1 MHAKQRNGGYYMENK
16 IKNAKILIVDD
27 DPSIRE
33 VLSIQLKSKGHSV
46 DQAVNGL
53 NAVEKIKEQNDFDL
67 IILDIMMPKLSGVD
81 ACKEIR
87 KFTNIPVLFLTA
99 KSQETDKSVA
109 YENGGDDY
117 LVKPFSTAE
126 LFMKVDSLL
135 RRYFI
140 YKGKNE
146 NPSSDN
152 SEILI
157 ADLSV
162 NPSNKTVKRQGI
174 KISLTDTEFDILM
187 LLIKN
192 KDKPVDAQEIY
203 ETVWGQK
210 FMQSSVNTV
219 MVHILNLR
227 RKLNFDNDEAEVI
240 KTVWGKGYQLNGC

>member
-1 MHAKQRNGGYYMENK
+1 MENK
-16 IKNAKILIVDD
+16 IKNAKILVVDD

-33 VLSIQLKSKGHSV
+33 VLSIQFKSKGHTV
-46 DQAVNGL
+46 DVAVNGRD
-53 NAVEKIKEQNDFDL
+53 AVNKIEENNDFDL
-67 IILDIMMPKLSGVD
+67 IILDIMMPELSGID
-81 ACKEIR
+81 ACAEIR

-99 KSQETDKSVA
+99 KSQEADKSVA
-109 YENGGDDY
+109 YDNGGDDY

-146 NPSSDN
+146 NPKTDS
-152 SEILI
+152 SEIFI
-157 ADLSV
+157 SDLSV
-162 NPSNKTVKRQGI
+162 NPSRKIVKRQGV

-210 FMQSSVNTV
+210 FMQASVNTV